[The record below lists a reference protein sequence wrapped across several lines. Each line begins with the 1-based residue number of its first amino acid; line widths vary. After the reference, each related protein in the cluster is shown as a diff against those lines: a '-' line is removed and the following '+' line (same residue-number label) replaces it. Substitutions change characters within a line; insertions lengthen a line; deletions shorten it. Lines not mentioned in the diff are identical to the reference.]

1 MDSTITMWLGIA
13 FLVLGIVAVVMQAWL
28 WSFPMVPDPGGPD
41 PNGKST
47 APKHWTQFHRIVGL
61 AYVIIYIIM
70 MREMIPRL
78 WEYQTELPAR
88 TIIHAVMGI
97 SIGFILVIKIA
108 IIRWF
113 QHFGKALPALG
124 TWLLYCTVML
134 SVLSIPYAMRAHGIG
149 MASLASGV
157 EKIRSDMPNVDFDEE
172 IMEWANSLPEIGNA
186 DSAEEKKK
194 KLVDHLAT
202 KPALT
207 KGRRVLMTKCTSCH
221 DLRTAIARPRP
232 ASAWHSL
239 VVRMARKP
247 TIHAP
252 INGEDMATVTAYLVA
267 ITPDLKNAAKK
278 RKKTAAPTT
287 PSDTATAALTAE
299 ELAGMKETYDEVCTE
314 CHEGEKAFEWGAE
327 LKPEERTIEAWTQL
341 TNSMTEEMGAEYSE
355 TQAQAVIRYLHNVC
369 GDATPNGA
377 CAP

>member
-1 MDSTITMWLGIA
+1 MDTTITMWLGIA
-13 FLVLGIVAVVMQAWL
+13 FLVLGIIAVVMQAWL

-88 TIIHAVMGI
+88 TIFHAVMGI
-97 SIGFILVIKIA
+97 SIGFILVVKIS

-134 SVLSIPYAMRAHGIG
+134 SVLSIPYALRAHGIG
-149 MASLASGV
+149 MASLASGI
-157 EKIRSDMPNVDFDEE
+157 EKIRSDMPNVDFDDE
-172 IMEWANSLPEIGNA
+172 IMAWATTLPGISQN
-186 DSAEEKKK
+186 DTPEEQKT
-194 KLVDHLAT
+194 KLVEHLAT
-202 KPALT
+202 KPALS

-232 ASAWHSL
+232 ASAWHSV

-247 TIHAP
+247 TIHTP
-252 INGEDMATVTAYLVA
+252 IDGEDMATVTAYLIA

-278 RKKTAAPTT
+278 RKTTAAPA
-287 PSDTATAALTAE
+287 ATANTGENALSAGD
-299 ELAGMKETYDEVCTE
+299 LAKMKETFDEVCTD
-314 CHEGEKAFEWGAE
+314 CHEAEKAFEWGTE
-327 LKPEERTIEAWTQL
+327 LKPEARTLEAWTDL
-341 TNSMTEEMGAEYSE
+341 TNSMIEEMGAEFNE
-355 TQAQAVIRYLHNVC
+355 TQAKAVIRYLHNFC

>member
-1 MDSTITMWLGIA
+1 MDTTITMWLGIA
-13 FLVLGIVAVVMQAWL
+13 FLVLGIIAVVMQAWL
-28 WSFPMVPDPGGPD
+28 WGFPMVPDPGGPD

-88 TIIHAVMGI
+88 TIFHAVMGI
-97 SIGFILVIKIA
+97 SIGFILVIKIS

-134 SVLSIPYAMRAHGIG
+134 SVLSIPYALRAHGIG
-149 MASLASGV
+149 MASLASGI
-157 EKIRSDMPNVDFDEE
+157 EKIRSDMPNVDFDDE
-172 IMEWANSLPEIGNA
+172 IMAWATTLPGISKN
-186 DSAEEKKK
+186 DTPEEQKT
-194 KLVDHLAT
+194 KLVEHLAT
-202 KPALT
+202 RPALS

-232 ASAWHSL
+232 ASAWHSV

-247 TIHAP
+247 TIHTP
-252 INGEDMATVTAYLVA
+252 IDGKDMATVTAYLVA

-278 RKKTAAPTT
+278 RKATVAPI
-287 PSDTATAALTAE
+287 ATSNTEENALSAE
-299 ELAGMKETYDEVCTE
+299 DLSKMKETFNEVCAD
-314 CHEGEKAFEWGAE
+314 CHEAEKAFEWGAE
-327 LKPEERTIEAWTQL
+327 LKPEARTLEAWTDL
-341 TNSMTEEMGAEYSE
+341 TNSMIEEMGADFNE
-355 TQAQAVIRYLHNVC
+355 TQAEAIIRYLHNFC